1 MLVTAYMTQELKKKR
16 PTQFYLVKFALIFVA
31 TVFAFLL
38 VTLGRRVIANYHLS
52 FEAERLGHQLAALQE
67 RHQALEKQLQDV
79 QTDAYVEEVART
91 QLRWARPG
99 ETVVVV
105 MPIPKAAPASTPEAS
120 AASGDGAAGVP
131 PWLSWWTALFGTPP
145 PDLSHFL
152 GIASATP

>member
-1 MLVTAYMTQELKKKR
+1 MLMMAQELKKKR

-31 TVFAFLL
+31 TVFAFLA
-38 VTLGRRVIANYHLS
+38 VTLGRRVLANYHLS
-52 FEAERLGHQLAALQE
+52 FEAERLGNQVAALRA

-91 QLRWARPG
+91 QLKWARPG

-105 MPIPKAAPASTPEAS
+105 MPIPKAVPAPTPAPPVP
-120 AASGDGAAGVP
+120 SGDQTAPVS

-145 PDLSHFL
+145 PDLSHIL
-152 GIASATP
+152 DDVTLW